1 MRYDPLPKELYIR
14 NRAKLVRLMQ
24 PGSLAVVLANDPMP
38 TSADGTFPLHP
49 DPDLFYLTGIEQEE
63 TILLLAP
70 DAPDPKLREVLFL
83 RKSNPELETWEGHKL
98 TPEEAR
104 ALSGVQTIRWL
115 EEFETVFHQLMCV
128 TEHVYLNLNEHRRA
142 KIQVET
148 RQRRFVRWC
157 QERYPLHHYVRLAPL
172 MHRLRVRKEP
182 EELEQVRRACVITKA
197 GFLQA
202 LRKIR
207 PGIREMEI
215 EAEYAYQ
222 FVRAGA
228 RFAYPPIIASGP
240 RACVLHYTKNDEVCQ
255 DGELVLLDVGAA
267 YGNYNADLT
276 RTVPVNGRFTPRQR
290 EVYEAVLRVQRAMI
304 RATVVGKTYREW
316 QREAEALIAEELV
329 RLGLL
334 RPEEAKDLESES
346 RPLRRYFMHGVGHPL
361 GLDVH
366 DVGFLEEP
374 FAPGWILT
382 VEPGIYIRE
391 EGIGVR
397 LENDVLVTENGPVDL
412 MADIPIEPEEIEEWM
427 ATNRE
432 G

>member
-1 MRYDPLPKELYIR
+1 M
-14 NRAKLVRLMQ
+14 
-24 PGSLAVVLANDPMP
+24 
-38 TSADGTFPLHP
+38 
-49 DPDLFYLTGIEQEE
+49 
-63 TILLLAP
+63 
-70 DAPDPKLREVLFL
+70 
-83 RKSNPELETWEGHKL
+83 
-98 TPEEAR
+98 
-104 ALSGVQTIRWL
+104 
-115 EEFETVFHQLMCV
+115 
-128 TEHVYLNLNEHRRA
+128 
-142 KIQVET
+142 
-148 RQRRFVRWC
+148 
-157 QERYPLHHYVRLAPL
+157 
-172 MHRLRVRKEP
+172 
-182 EELEQVRRACVITKA
+182 
-197 GFLQA
+197 
-202 LRKIR
+202 
-207 PGIREMEI
+207 
-215 EAEYAYQ
+215 
-222 FVRAGA
+222 
-228 RFAYPPIIASGP
+228 
-240 RACVLHYTKNDEVCQ
+240 
-255 DGELVLLDVGAA
+255 LLDVGAA

-304 RATVVGKTYREW
+304 QAAVVGKTHREW

-346 RPLRRYFMHGVGHPL
+346 RPLRRYFMHGLGHPL

-374 FAPGWILT
+374 FAPGWVLT

-397 LENDVLVTENGPVDL
+397 LENDILVTENGPVDL